1 MKKINSLEMNL
12 IRLALHHLAVIKS
25 LGGTGSVSAT
35 ARDLGLTQSAISHRM
50 KEAERRVGSS
60 LFFRDGH
67 SISLN
72 PAGRRLLQSA
82 DRILSEVAMAERD
95 LGRLSS
101 GFNDTIRI
109 GAACYAGFG
118 WYPPLFDLM
127 RQEMPKVSLEIVSEI
142 SEDPVVLLNNNQAD
156 IVLAATPV
164 LQNNIQSTSL
174 IEDQLVAVLP
184 VDHPLASKDYLD
196 PEDFEKEIFVTHHTL
211 PETGRE
217 YEKIFKPNGIMPRQV
232 ISAGRSQAVM
242 EMILNGLAVT
252 VLPKLAVQ
260 EQAARMGLPL
270 RPLGNEGMPIHWY
283 ALVRSKPDDN
293 SLVAQVLDY
302 VQQSMQI
309 QQRAL

>member
-1 MKKINSLEMNL
+1 M

-25 LGGTGSVSAT
+25 LGETGSVSAT
-35 ARDLGLTQSAISHRM
+35 ARELGVTQSAISHRM

-82 DRILSEVAMAERD
+82 DRILSEVALAERD

-118 WYPPLFDLM
+118 WYPLLFERM
-127 RQEMPKVSLEIVSEI
+127 RQNMPKVSLEIVSEI
-142 SEDPVVLLNNNQAD
+142 SEDPAALLNNNLAD
-156 IVLAATPV
+156 IVLAAAPS
-164 LQNNIQSTSL
+164 LQNNIQCLSV

-184 VDHPLASKDYLD
+184 TDHRLARKEYLD
-196 PEDFEKEIFVTHHTL
+196 PEDFEQESYVTHHTL

-217 YEKIFKPNGIMPRQV
+217 YEKVFKPNGIMPKQV
-232 ISAGRSQAVM
+232 ISAGRSQAVL
-242 EMILNGLAVT
+242 EMIHNGLAIT

-270 RPLGNEGMPIHWY
+270 RPLGEKGVPIQWY
-283 ALVRSKPDDN
+283 ALVRSKPGDN
-293 SLVAQVLDY
+293 SLVDQVLEY
-302 VQQSMQI
+302 VQQSMQK
-309 QQRAL
+309 QKQAS